1 MSRQS
6 AALSSG
12 SNSIPLA
19 DQTISRFTS
28 GLPRRSRYLQS
39 GTPRTPACP
48 RSSPPLVEP
57 LEFYDMDP
65 ATIPHVDDDPDWV
78 DTPISVLTPVFQTL
92 PVADHNPINNQLAEA
107 LQQLSENLNRGS
119 APKPHQSKACI
130 LDIFDSSDPHKL
142 NHFLFQCWLFFHANP
157 LQFST
162 NEEKINFAMTY
173 LSGVVQDWF
182 KVAL

>member
-39 GTPRTPACP
+39 GTPRTPVCP

-65 ATIPHVDDDPDWV
+65 ATIPHVDDDPD
-78 DTPISVLTPVFQTL
+78 
-92 PVADHNPINNQLAEA
+92 
-107 LQQLSENLNRGS
+107 
-119 APKPHQSKACI
+119 
-130 LDIFDSSDPHKL
+130 
-142 NHFLFQCWLFFHANP
+142 
-157 LQFST
+157 
-162 NEEKINFAMTY
+162 
-173 LSGVVQDWF
+173 
-182 KVAL
+182 